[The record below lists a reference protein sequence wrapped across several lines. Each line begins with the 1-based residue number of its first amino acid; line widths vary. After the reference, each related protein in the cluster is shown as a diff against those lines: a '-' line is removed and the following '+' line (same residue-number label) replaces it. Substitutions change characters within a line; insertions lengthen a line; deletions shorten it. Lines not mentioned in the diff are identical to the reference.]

1 MMVRLL
7 KPWKARRVGT
17 ILTDVPD
24 GAANLLIKRR
34 IVEEVK
40 PEPPEQPTK
49 PEKPKREKAALVR
62 E

>member
-40 PEPPEQPTK
+40 PEPQPTK